1 MTPKEAIECLK
12 NEKLCILIADKNEC
26 TRECSKCDLVMETD
40 TLLTAYDM
48 AIEALEKQIPK
59 KPIIYTDTRNLLDY
73 NGNDYGVR
81 EVDVYDC
88 PNCGFD
94 ISDKSVCEEYEYKPS
109 CCPECGQKLNW
120 EDWSEEE

>member
-1 MTPKEAIECLK
+1 MTAEEAIKALK
-12 NEKLCILIADKNEC
+12 HINL
-26 TRECSKCDLVMETD
+26 TRVHPFYSWEEMAEVRD
-40 TLLTAYDM
+40 T